1 MLRMVMV
8 METLNPQVIELVSK
22 YFNVTENQILELA
35 NSDGFKRID
44 NLDSDD
50 PAELLEAV
58 KAIKPIVLL
67 LAGTAKSFFVK
78 HNLKDLIDAVED
90 MLQYAVLGL
99 TSEVDSEYQFIGLLL
114 DSLMEEIPEFQQV
127 MQQKQVS

>member
-8 METLNPQVIELVSK
+8 METLNPQVIELVNK
-22 YFNVTENQILELA
+22 YFTVSEVQILELV
-35 NSDGFKRID
+35 NSEGFKRID

-50 PAELLEAV
+50 PTELLEAV

-67 LAGTAKSFFVK
+67 LASTAKSFFVK

-90 MLQYAVLGL
+90 MMQYAVLGL

-114 DSLMEEIPEFQQV
+114 DSLMEEIPEFKQV
-127 MQQKQVS
+127 MMQKRAS